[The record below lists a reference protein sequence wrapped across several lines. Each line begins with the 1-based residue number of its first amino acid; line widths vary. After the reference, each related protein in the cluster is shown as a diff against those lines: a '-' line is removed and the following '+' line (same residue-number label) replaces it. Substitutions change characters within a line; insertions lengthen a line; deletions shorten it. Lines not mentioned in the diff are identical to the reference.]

1 MEVSCG
7 GFGRGIPK
15 IISQSLPVTAYTIS
29 HYKLS
34 FWAAA
39 SALWALAAA
48 MGPRPPAGRRG
59 HPLFALRKPWLQNG
73 ISLPQWQNRM
83 VRRVRR

>member
-1 MEVSCG
+1 MRVVMVSLAVTLRLLMG
-7 GFGRGIPK
+7 
-15 IISQSLPVTAYTIS
+15 SLSKPGYIEKLLAYIIS

-48 MGPRPPAGRRG
+48 VGGAPARRAG
-59 HPLFALRKPWLQNG
+59 APIP
-73 ISLPQWQNRM
+73 SLHLESHGLKM
-83 VRRVRR
+83 VLYHFLI

>member
-1 MEVSCG
+1 LFV
-7 GFGRGIPK
+7 GFGGVLLRTTWLPEVTPSR
-15 IISQSLPVTAYTIS
+15 SQSLYDFSLYLPKTIHIASQKQTYTIS

-48 MGPRPPAGRRG
+48 QNIPL
-59 HPLFALRKPWLQNG
+59 HPEDF
-73 ISLPQWQNRM
+73 
-83 VRRVRR
+83 

>member
-1 MEVSCG
+1 MRILISELSANHHETALALIAYAAALRPFLVRCILNFVPLSP
-7 GFGRGIPK
+7 PK
-15 IISQSLPVTAYTIS
+15 ANTIS

-48 MGPRPPAGRRG
+48 Q
-59 HPLFALRKPWLQNG
+59 KE
-73 ISLPQWQNRM
+73 SL
-83 VRRVRR
+83 